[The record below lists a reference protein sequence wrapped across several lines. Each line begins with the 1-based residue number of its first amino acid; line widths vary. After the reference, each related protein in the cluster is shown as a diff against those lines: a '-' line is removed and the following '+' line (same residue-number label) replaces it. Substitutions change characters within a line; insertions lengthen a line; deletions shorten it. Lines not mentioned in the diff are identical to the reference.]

1 MVDQDKITS
10 GFDVEFLMGEE
21 YIKYFLLSSMETGS
35 IPWFSETEVKDAQG
49 NHVRTDGTATHP
61 PEELNQ
67 KRLYPVH
74 PEFLGHENPFLDLGI
89 TAYSAR
95 LDEFT
100 VTLLQDS
107 PVGAD
112 IRLRLYPT
120 IIQPRSSR

>member
-1 MVDQDKITS
+1 MVAQDKITS

-49 NHVRTDGTATHP
+49 NHVRTDATATHP

-67 KRLYPVH
+67 KRLYSVH

-95 LDEFT
+95 TDEFT
-100 VTLLQDS
+100 VRPAS
-107 PVGAD
+107 N
-112 IRLRLYPT
+112 
-120 IIQPRSSR
+120 